1 MSAKARF
8 NKIFRVRNLGKIYA
22 THIQLSRATGIDN
35 LTQKQFWKIL
45 KEQISIIS
53 RKTKSN
59 SYTFTKYKLKLVSK
73 GRGKSPREISIPAIR
88 DRICLRALCDLL
100 METYKSTISFALPQ
114 DTVKQVKLAV
124 NSGQYN
130 SFIKLD
136 VSNFYPSIDHD
147 RLIKGLR
154 GKIRSE
160 TILDLINSAIK
171 TPTVSK
177 AKKDDLPNTI
187 GVPQGLAISNALAA
201 IYLINIDKK
210 LSKKTNIKYFRYV
223 DDILIL
229 CDSVDVKNI
238 TTDIIADF
246 KKINLEIH
254 DPIEMPHKSSIGT
267 IGEKFDYLGYEFK
280 NKIIHKKETNITTA
294 RSGSL
299 EKLKESLVSIFTGYK
314 HSKIRSIDFL
324 TWRLD
329 MRITGCVFQGK
340 SRGWLF
346 FFSEIDDESMLH
358 QLDLYVEKLKKRFN
372 VAVNQKSFVR
382 AFHEIAHRRHE
393 TTYVP
398 NFDNYN
404 IDQMK
409 DLLQNYFNKTIS
421 NLTDEEI
428 EYEFKKR
435 IDRQSRELLI
445 DLATNSS
452 AS

>member
-1 MSAKARF
+1 MSAKANF
-8 NKIFRVRNLGKIYA
+8 DKIFRIRNLKNTYA
-22 THIQLSRATGIDN
+22 DHVQLSRATGIDN
-35 LTQKQFWKIL
+35 LTQQKFWKIL
-45 KEQISIIS
+45 KEEISIIS
-53 RKTKSN
+53 RKSKANTYS
-59 SYTFTKYKLKLVSK
+59 FTKYKLKLVSK
-73 GRGKSPREISIPAIR
+73 GRGKSPREISIPTIR

-100 METYKSTISFALPQ
+100 MQTYKHTISFALPQ
-114 DTVKQVKLAV
+114 DTVRQVKEAV

-147 RLIKGLR
+147 MLLKRL
-154 GKIRSE
+154 RSKVRSDV
-160 TILDLINSAIK
+160 ILNLIDSAIK

-177 AKKDDLPNTI
+177 AKKEDLPNTA
-187 GVPQGLAISNALAA
+187 GVPQGLAISNVLAA
-201 IYLINIDKK
+201 IYLINIDRK
-210 LSKKTNIKYFRYV
+210 LSNNQSIKYFRYV

-229 CDSVDVKNI
+229 CDTSDVENI
-238 TTDIIADF
+238 TKDTLDDF
-246 KKINLEIH
+246 KQIKLDIH
-254 DPIEMPHKSSIGT
+254 DPIKTPEKSSIGI

-280 NKIIHKKETNITTA
+280 NKIIHKKERIITTA
-294 RSGSL
+294 RSGSY
-299 EKLKESLVSIFTGYK
+299 EKLRESLVSIFTGYK
-314 HSKIRSIDFL
+314 HSKIKSIEFL
-324 TWRLD
+324 AWRLD
-329 MRITGCVFQGK
+329 MRITGCVFQEK

-346 FFSEIDDESMLH
+346 FFSEIDDESILH
-358 QLDLYVEKLKKRFN
+358 KLDLYVEKLKKRFK
-372 VAVNQKSFVR
+372 VVLTQKSFVR
-382 AFHEIAHRRHE
+382 AFHEISHRRHE

-409 DLLQNYFNKTIS
+409 DLLQNYFNKSI
-421 NLTDEEI
+421 NDLTDEEI